1 MANQRLIN
9 EVAEGMSRVL
19 LDLMKGVLREED
31 WKVAQEEFYLVCK
44 KGIESYEIH
53 NHHLLHRLNPTKN

>member
-9 EVAEGMSRVL
+9 EVAESMSRVL
-19 LDLMKGVLREED
+19 LDAVKDCLREEEWGD
-31 WKVAQEEFYLVCK
+31 AQREFYLICK

-53 NHHLLHRLNPTKN
+53 NRHLLHRLNPTNN